1 MIEKRNVAINLNKI
15 IYHFIDKIM
24 KNISLDKIEYKAN
37 ESISNITTIKTKGIA
52 KVFYPKTQKKLIF
65 LYNYFSIN
73 QIPFQI
79 LGNGSNVLI
88 NPKYKGFI
96 ISTKKIKKIIKIN
109 NEFITVSNSVPLSIL
124 FKKTLEN
131 SLSGFENLALIPGVV
146 GGAIKMNSSFKNQS
160 ISDNLIWVKVLQNGK
175 IKKIKKNEIN
185 FRYRK
190 SFDGLILSACF
201 KLIKKDRKEIEK
213 TFLESLN
220 FRNTNQPKGNSFGS
234 TFKNPKEYSSG
245 YLIEKCSL
253 KNHKIG
259 DAVISQ
265 KHANFIINEN
275 KASFNDVYNLI
286 KICKKEV
293 KKKFNLNLSCEVVII
308 K

>member
-52 KVFYPKTQKKLIF
+52 KVFYPKTQKELIF

-109 NEFITVSNSVPLSIL
+109 NEFVTVSNSVPLSIL

-146 GGAIKMNSSFKNQS
+146 GGAIKMNSSFKKQS
-160 ISDNLIWVKVLQNGK
+160 ISDNLIWIKVLQNGK